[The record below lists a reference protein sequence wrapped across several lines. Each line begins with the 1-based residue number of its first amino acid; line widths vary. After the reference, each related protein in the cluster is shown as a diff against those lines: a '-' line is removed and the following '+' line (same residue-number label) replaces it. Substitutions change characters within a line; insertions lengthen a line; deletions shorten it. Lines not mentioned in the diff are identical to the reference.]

1 MRTNTRLFR
10 SVGAVIG
17 TVALAASTVLSGAGE
32 VRAENDYYAGKD
44 LELLVPYA
52 PGGGNDTFARLLQ
65 TQYRAC
71 MPEAAS
77 VQVVNV
83 PGGGTV
89 IGANEFELIREP
101 DGLTAMVTAGT
112 TSYAWML
119 GQPGVRYSPRNWAA
133 VLGLPGGGVVYVN
146 PDTGVHNMKE
156 LVNTDA
162 ELVFGGISATGLD
175 LLGLLT
181 FEILGLD
188 VKAVLGYEGKGPAQI
203 AYQQGEIN
211 IDYQTTPAFIKLVRP
226 QVDAGTAV
234 PLYTAGMVLDGELV
248 RDPAFPDLPSFLEA
262 YRDAYGKDPSGPA
275 WEAYLALVSSGVS
288 AQRQMWMHKDTP
300 PEALAAMKAATE
312 CVIGRDEFYEKGEKI
327 LAGYKPIVGAPLER
341 NTKAMLSVSDDVLK
355 WLRRYLNEKYD
366 LDLSE

>member
-1 MRTNTRLFR
+1 MTTTRSLLRTIGAA
-10 SVGAVIG
+10 VG
-17 TVALAASTVLSGAGE
+17 ALAALWATQALAQS
-32 VRAENDYYAGKD
+32 DYYAGKD
-44 LELLVPYA
+44 IELLVPYA

-65 TQYRAC
+65 SQYRAC

-89 IGANEFELIREP
+89 IGANEFELMREP
-101 DGLTAMVTAGT
+101 DGLTVMVTAGT

-119 GQPGVRYSPRNWAA
+119 GQPGVRYSPRNWTAI
-133 VLGLPGGGVVYVN
+133 LGLPGGGVVYVN
-146 PDTGVHNMKE
+146 PDTGVSGMKD
-156 LVNTDA
+156 LVTTDA

-211 IDYQTTPAFIKLVRP
+211 IDYQTTPAFIKMVRP
-226 QVDAGTAV
+226 QVEEGTAL
-234 PLYTAGMVLDGELV
+234 PLYTAGMVQDGELV
-248 RDPAFPDLPSFLEA
+248 RDPAFPEFPSFLEA
-262 YRDAYGKDPSGPA
+262 YREAYGKDPSGPA

-288 AQRQMWMHKDTP
+288 AQRQVWMHKDTP
-300 PEALAAMKAATE
+300 PEALAAMKAATG
-312 CVIGRDEFYEKGEKI
+312 CVIARDEFYEKGEKI
-327 LAGYKPIVGAPLER
+327 LAGYKPIVGEPLER

-355 WLRRYLNEKYD
+355 WLRGYLNENYD
-366 LDLSE
+366 LELSE

>member
-1 MRTNTRLFR
+1 MKKNATLLHAAL
-10 SVGAVIG
+10 VGAA
-17 TVALAASTVLSGAGE
+17 ALVWATGPAAADNG
-32 VRAENDYYAGKD
+32 YYDGKD
-44 LELLVPYA
+44 IELLVPYA

-65 TQYRAC
+65 SQYRAC

-89 IGANEFELIREP
+89 IGANEFELMREP
-101 DGLTAMVTAGT
+101 DGMTIMVTAGT

-119 GQPGVRYSPRNWAA
+119 GQPGVRYSPRNWTAI
-133 VLGLPGGGVVYVN
+133 LGLPGGGVVYVN
-146 PDTGVHNMKE
+146 PDTGVREMKD
-156 LVNTDA
+156 LVKTDA

-181 FEILGLD
+181 FEILDLD

-226 QVDAGTAV
+226 QVEAGTAL
-234 PLYTAGMVLDGELV
+234 PLYTAGMVQDGELV
-248 RDPAFPDLPSFLEA
+248 RDPAFPDFPSFLEA

-288 AQRQMWMHKDTP
+288 AQRQVWMHKDTP

-312 CVIGRDEFYEKGEKI
+312 CVIGRDEFYTQGEKI

-341 NTKAMLSVSDDVLK
+341 NTKAMLAVSDDVLK
-355 WLRRYLNEKYD
+355 WLRGYLNEKYD
-366 LDLSE
+366 LELSQ

>member
-1 MRTNTRLFR
+1 MKFNSTLLRGAL
-10 SVGAVIG
+10 VGAA
-17 TVALAASTVLSGAGE
+17 ALTWAVGPAA
-32 VRAENDYYAGKD
+32 AENGYYAGKD
-44 LELLVPYA
+44 LELLVPYS

-65 TQYRAC
+65 SQYRAC

-89 IGANEFELIREP
+89 IGANEFELVREP
-101 DGLTAMVTAGT
+101 DGLTVMVTAGT

-119 GQPGVRYSPRNWAA
+119 GQPGVRYSPRNWTAI
-133 VLGLPGGGVVYVN
+133 LGLPGGGVVYVN
-146 PDTGVHNMKE
+146 PNTGVENMKD
-156 LVNTDA
+156 LVKTDA

-181 FEILGLD
+181 FEILELD

-226 QVDAGTAV
+226 QVEAGTAI
-234 PLYTAGMVLDGELV
+234 PLYTAGMVAEGELI
-248 RDPAFPDLPSFLEA
+248 RDPAFPDFPSFLEA

-275 WEAYLALVSSGVS
+275 WESYLALVSSGVS
-288 AQRQMWMHKDTP
+288 AQRQVWMHKDTP
-300 PEALAAMKAATE
+300 AEALAAMKAATE
-312 CVIGRDEFYEKGEKI
+312 CVINRDEFYTQGEKI
-327 LAGYKPIVGAPLER
+327 LAGYKPITGEPLER
-341 NTKAMLSVSDDVLK
+341 NTKAMLAVSDDVLK
-355 WLRRYLNEKYD
+355 WLRAYLNEKYE
-366 LDLSE
+366 LGLSE

>member
-1 MRTNTRLFR
+1 MTITRPLLRT
-10 SVGAVIG
+10 VGA
-17 TVALAASTVLSGAGE
+17 ALGALTVLCA
-32 VRAENDYYAGKD
+32 VQAQAENGYYAGKD
-44 LELLVPYA
+44 IELLVPYA
-52 PGGGNDTFARLLQ
+52 PGGGNDTFGRLLQ
-65 TQYRAC
+65 TQYSAC

-89 IGANEFELIREP
+89 IGANEFELMREP
-101 DGLTAMVTAGT
+101 DGLTVMVTAGT

-119 GQPGVRYSPRNWAA
+119 GQPGVRYSPRNWTAI
-133 VLGLPGGGVVYVN
+133 LGLPGGGVVYVN
-146 PDTGVHNMKE
+146 PDTGVTGMKD
-156 LVNTDA
+156 LVTTDA

-226 QVDAGTAV
+226 QVEAGTAL
-234 PLYTAGMVLDGELV
+234 PLYTAGMVQDGELV
-248 RDPAFPDLPSFLEA
+248 RDPAFPEYPSFLEA
-262 YRDAYGKDPSGPA
+262 YREAYDKDPSGPA

-288 AQRQMWMHKDTP
+288 AQRQVWMHKDTP
-300 PEALAAMKAATE
+300 PEALAAMKAATD
-312 CVIGRDEFYEKGEKI
+312 CVINREEFYEKGDKI
-327 LAGYKPIVGAPLER
+327 LAGYKPIVGESLQR

-355 WLRRYLNEKYD
+355 WLRAHLNEKYD

>member
-1 MRTNTRLFR
+1 MTTTRPQLCTI
-10 SVGAVIG
+10 GA
-17 TVALAASTVLSGAGE
+17 ALAALTIMYAAPAKADNG
-32 VRAENDYYAGKD
+32 YYAGKD
-44 LELLVPYA
+44 IELLVPYA
-52 PGGGNDTFARLLQ
+52 PGGGNDTFGRLLQ
-65 TQYRAC
+65 TQYSAC
-71 MPEAAS
+71 LPEAAS

-89 IGANEFELIREP
+89 IGANEFELMREP
-101 DGLTAMVTAGT
+101 DGLTVMVTAGT
-112 TSYAWML
+112 TSYAWLL
-119 GQPGVRYSPRNWAA
+119 GQPGVRYSPRNWTP

-146 PDTGVHNMKE
+146 PNTGVTNMKD
-156 LVNTDA
+156 LVATDA

-211 IDYQTTPAFIKLVRP
+211 IDYQTTPAFIKMVLP
-226 QVDAGTAV
+226 QVEAGTAI
-234 PLYTAGMVLDGELV
+234 PLYSAGMVQDGELV
-248 RDPAFPDLPSFLEA
+248 RDPAFPEFPSFLEA

-288 AQRQMWMHKDTP
+288 AQRQVWLHKDTP

-312 CVIGRDEFYEKGEKI
+312 CVTKREEFYEKGDKI
-327 LAGYKPIVGAPLER
+327 LAGYKPIVGEPLER
-341 NTKAMLSVSDDVLK
+341 NTQAMLSVSDDVLK
-355 WLRRYLNEKYD
+355 WLRAHLNEKYD